1 MLMDFGHDVLDQVE
15 ERGKKLVYWIL
26 TFAKTPIIIEKN
38 PRKTKKK
45 LCSETIFVPLCFLFL
60 KFSTN
65 VFFFKKLNGTF
76 IKPPQFFSIPQSE

>member
-45 LCSETIFVPLCFLFL
+45 NYVLKPFLFL
-60 KFSTN
+60 FVFS
-65 VFFFKKLNGTF
+65 F
-76 IKPPQFFSIPQSE
+76 